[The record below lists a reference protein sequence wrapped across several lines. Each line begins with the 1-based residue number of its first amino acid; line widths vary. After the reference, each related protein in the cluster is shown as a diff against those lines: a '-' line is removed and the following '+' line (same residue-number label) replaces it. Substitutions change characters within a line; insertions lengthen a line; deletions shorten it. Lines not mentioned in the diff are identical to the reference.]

1 MTRRAISGP
10 AGPGF
15 SPRTEA
21 GAKAFIVTPF
31 ARLARTHAV
40 SAGADAM
47 VVAALAGSV
56 FFSQPAGG
64 ARTPVLRYLLLTMLP
79 FAIVSPL
86 IGPLIDR
93 LHSGHRYVVI
103 GTQLV
108 RAGFCFLMISSIKSG
123 NTIFFLEAL
132 VFLMMHKAY
141 QVARSALVPTVVAS
155 DDELVEANSKLA
167 LLSGVMSFA
176 GVLPSAALLKA
187 FGPQWSVG
195 LAMCTF
201 VVAGLFATRIPATKI
216 ASSPAGSTERA
227 ELRSAGIVLAG
238 SAMGILRACV
248 GFLTMLVAFDFKGH
262 RPTWQLGLVGGASVL
277 SSLLGAAVA
286 PRVRAHT
293 SEENLLTAMLVLV
306 VAGAVVATLLGD
318 VAGAALV
325 GACIGFGAAAGK
337 LAFDSI
343 LQRDAPDAN
352 RGRSFAK
359 FETRFQVMWVIGAF
373 IPVAI
378 TMSVLA
384 GVLLVLGL
392 TLAALFF
399 YAVGRLAWAHRS
411 GERRTAATAA
421 AVEIEDRFADVSGE
435 VKGRLRDSSR
445 AALRRFR
452 PGADRRSEG
461 PDGSGH
467 DQTTAIDVPEGGWT
481 AAELAAVGWTASLLL
496 QSGWTPDDLVAV
508 GWPPHEVAA
517 ALAAPAGAAGPPV
530 VHDDAWPGATEAR
543 PTLDATLA
551 HPSERPTTPV
561 PGPYTRPQP
570 MPELDPFA
578 DGDPFADL
586 RVPPNPDDPT
596 APITPPPGEDDD
608 VTSPAS
614 ARRRAPRGRPRR

>member
-1 MTRRAISGP
+1 MSPITERRP
-10 AGPGF
+10 DGPGF
-15 SPRTEA
+15 SPRTAA
-21 GAKAFIVTPF
+21 GTKAFIVTPF

-40 SAGADAM
+40 SAAADAM

-79 FAIVSPL
+79 FALVSPL

-108 RAGFCFLMISSIKSG
+108 RAAFCFLMISSIKSG

-132 VFLMMHKAY
+132 VFLMMQKAY

-167 LLSGVMSFA
+167 LISGVMSFV
-176 GVLPSAALLKA
+176 GVVPSAALLKA

-201 VVAGLFATRIPATKI
+201 VVAGLLGTRIAATKV
-216 ASSPAGSTERA
+216 ASTPAGSTEKA

-238 SAMGILRACV
+238 SAMGVLRGCV
-248 GFLTMLVAFDFKGH
+248 GFLTLLVAFDFKGH
-262 RPTWQLGLVGGASVL
+262 RPAWQLGVVGGASVL
-277 SSLLGAAVA
+277 SSLLGAAFA
-286 PRVRAHT
+286 PRIRQLT

-306 VAGAVVATLLGD
+306 VLGAVVATMVAD
-318 VAGAALV
+318 VAGAALL

-359 FETRFQVMWVIGAF
+359 FETRFQVMWVVGAF

-378 TMSVLA
+378 EMSVLA
-384 GVLLVLGL
+384 GVLLVLGV

-399 YAVGRLAWAHRS
+399 YVVGRLAWAHRS
-411 GERRTAATAA
+411 GERVNAATAA
-421 AVEIEDRFADVSGE
+421 AVEIEGRFADVSGE
-435 VKGRLRDSSR
+435 VKGRLRR
-445 AALRRFR
+445 TTRGALRRVVPGHR
-452 PGADRRSEG
+452 GEPSPADGPEPAATTDAGADL
-461 PDGSGH
+461 
-467 DQTTAIDVPEGGWT
+467 DVPEGGWS
-481 AAELAAVGWTASLLL
+481 AAELAGVGWTPTLLL
-496 QSGWTPDDLVAV
+496 QSGWTPDDLAAA
-508 GWPPHEVAA
+508 GWPPAEVAA
-517 ALAAPAGAAGPPV
+517 AVAAAVAAP
-530 VHDDAWPGATEAR
+530 
-543 PTLDATLA
+543 
-551 HPSERPTTPV
+551 
-561 PGPYTRPQP
+561 
-570 MPELDPFA
+570 
-578 DGDPFADL
+578 
-586 RVPPNPDDPT
+586 VPP
-596 APITPPPGEDDD
+596 
-608 VTSPAS
+608 
-614 ARRRAPRGRPRR
+614 